1 MASWNE
7 FKNSSNSRN
16 EIPSET
22 SKKNIVAETVA
33 FTPVSKKTTDSV
45 FLESDPQTLDFEVLK
60 SNLGNC
66 LEIIDD
72 EVMKGY
78 ITRLTEMP
86 VIDIDNKDIQNI
98 GQTYFFKITKLVYEQ
113 DEFSVHKLATVF
125 HSLSNKP
132 CTLAMMIRSDGDTTD
147 FYLGVRSHD
156 SQNDTGTMREML
168 QNGLMGQ
175 FPGSSAEQFTNE
187 DLNQELEKVNASSIS
202 CVTCV
207 ADFKQDRSSVK
218 NQDFIQGLE
227 KYVYSMKGKKYTAV
241 FIADNL
247 SNYDLMSIKQEYENI
262 YTQLSPFAN
271 MQFNITH
278 STGSST
284 SEGKSVGQARSETS
298 GRNTSV
304 GTSHGYSKSE
314 TVGESLST
322 GNTDTTGKSSSVSD
336 GTSHTK
342 GVSDG
347 VTHSVSDAHTK
358 GKSVGVSVGGSI
370 GNSVTKSLGGTITAG
385 VSAVFTATVG
395 ATLGVA
401 RGLTSGINAGINAS
415 RFSSDTHTVSDGTTH
430 TESFSDSISKTLT
443 NGVSSSHS
451 SSFTESKS
459 KSSTNTDTFSRNE
472 QSGTNYSISD
482 SFNFVDS
489 NTLSSTLGETKG
501 ITLNAKNK
509 TMESI
514 LHRIEKHLQRFDEC
528 ESIGMWNCA
537 AYFLGE
543 TKGDTEIAANTYQ
556 SLMSGLQSGI
566 ERSAVNT
573 WVRRNSRDD
582 DKGEPVAVLQKYIK
596 NFIHP
601 QFLYQGIQTYS
612 VINPSTLVSTNE
624 LALHFG
630 LPTKSVKGL
639 PVINHAT
646 FGQEVLRDK
655 RSDSGDI
662 KFGKI
667 YHLGAESKTDVELHK
682 DSFTMHTFVTG
693 STGSGKSNAVY
704 NLLAKFKKSKVP
716 FLVVEPAKGEYKNVF
731 ADVNV
736 FGTNSRLGSV
746 LKINPFSFPEEIHVL
761 EHIDRLIEIFNV
773 CWPMY
778 AAMPAVLKDAV
789 ENAYRSIGWDL
800 QLSVNT
806 KVSGL
811 YPTFEDVT
819 DSLRSIINS
828 SDYSGDTKSDYI
840 GSLATRLKSLTNGIN
855 GMIFSGEEIPY
866 TKLFDESTII
876 DISRVGSMETKS
888 LIMGIIVL
896 KLQEYRMSSANEM
909 NSALQHITVL
919 EEAHNLLKKTSS
931 EQSQESSNVQGKSV
945 EMLTNAIA
953 EMRTYGE
960 GFIIVDQAPNL
971 LDTAVI
977 RNTNT
982 KIVMRLPEGSD
993 RDITGKAMA
1002 LNDKQ
1007 IEELSKLPT
1016 GVAAVYQNDWQEAVL
1031 CSIPKFADYGDK
1043 RQITE
1048 QVQSYTNN
1056 NADVLHG
1063 ILSKSLDL
1071 EKLTAL
1077 KENILNLNISAKLKV
1092 DLVCNIESRN
1102 LTFEWAVA
1110 DFINKCF
1117 DCSDVF
1123 RGTDNTWNSYDELYQ
1138 IARDNIAGRFEGFD
1152 EDELRM
1158 IIYFICRTQHELYP
1172 ENKIIEQ
1179 FRVEYLKGD
1188 VINARSIL
1196 K

>member
-1 MASWNE
+1 MARWNE
-7 FKNSSNSRN
+7 Y
-16 EIPSET
+16 EETLADYDAVPSET
-22 SKKNIVAETVA
+22 PEKGAAAELAAAPLKDTNA
-33 FTPVSKKTTDSV
+33 V
-45 FLESDPQTLDFEVLK
+45 FLEIKPQKLDLAVLK
-60 SNLGNC
+60 SNIGNC

-86 VIDIDNKDIQNI
+86 IIDIDNKDMQNI

-132 CTLAMMIRSDGDTTD
+132 CTLAMMIKSDGDTTD
-147 FYLGVRSHD
+147 FYLGVRSRN

-168 QNGLMGQ
+168 QNGLLGQ
-175 FPGSSAEQFTNE
+175 FPGSCAEQFTNE
-187 DLNQELEKVNASSIS
+187 DLNKELEKVNAGSIS

-207 ADFKQDRSSVK
+207 ADFKQNKNSVK

-227 KYVYSMKGKKYTAV
+227 KYVYSMKGKRYTAV

-247 SNYDLMSIKQEYENI
+247 SNYSLMDIKQEYENI

-271 MQFNITH
+271 MQFNITN
-278 STGSST
+278 STGSSS
-284 SEGKSVGQARSETS
+284 SEGKSFGQTRSETN
-298 GRNTSV
+298 GKNTSV
-304 GTSHGYSKSE
+304 GTSKGYSQSS
-314 TVGESLST
+314 TVGESTSS
-322 GNTDTTGKSSSVSD
+322 GRTDTSGKSSSVSD

-347 VTHSVSDAHTK
+347 VTHSVSDAHTD
-358 GKSVGVSVGGSI
+358 GKSKGVSVGGSL
-370 GNSVTKSLGGTITAG
+370 GSSVTGSVGGAISLGINAIVSGSLAATAG
-385 VSAVFTATVG
+385 LAV
-395 ATLGVA
+395 
-401 RGLTSGINAGINAS
+401 GLTSAVNASVNSS

-451 SSFTESKS
+451 ASLTDSKS
-459 KSSTNTDTFSRNE
+459 KSSTDTDTFSKNE

-482 SFNFVDS
+482 SFNFVNS

-514 LHRIEKHLQRFDEC
+514 LNRIEKHLQRFDEC

-573 WVRRNSRDD
+573 WVRKNDRNEESA
-582 DKGEPVAVLQKYIK
+582 EPVMVLQKYIK
-596 NFIHP
+596 KFVHP
-601 QFLYQGIQTYS
+601 QFLYQGVQTYS
-612 VINPSTLVSTNE
+612 IVNPSTLVSTNE

-646 FGQEVLRDK
+646 FGQEVLRD
-655 RSDSGDI
+655 RENDIGDI
-662 KFGKI
+662 SFGKI
-667 YHLGAESKTDVELHK
+667 YHLGAETKTDVDLHK

-704 NLLAKFKKSKVP
+704 NLLSKFQKSKVP

-731 ADVNV
+731 SDVNV
-736 FGTNSRLGSV
+736 FGTNSRLGAI
-746 LKINPFSFPEEIHVL
+746 LKINPFSFPEEVHVL
-761 EHIDRLIEIFNV
+761 EHIDRLVEIFNV

-789 ENAYRSIGWDL
+789 ENAYKSIGWDL
-800 QLSVNT
+800 PLSVNT

-866 TKLFDESTII
+866 TKLFDENTII

-896 KLQEYRMSSANEM
+896 KLQEYRMSSVSEM
-909 NSALQHITVL
+909 NSSLQHITVL
-919 EEAHNLLKKTSS
+919 EEAHNLLKRTSS

-982 KIVMRLPEGSD
+982 KIVMRLPEGTD

-1016 GVAAVYQNDWQEAVL
+1016 GIAAVYQNDWQEAVL
-1031 CSIPKFADYGDK
+1031 CSIPKFVSRSNKKGNNL
-1043 RQITE
+1043 
-1048 QVQSYTNN
+1048 QVPLYTYN
-1056 NADVLHG
+1056 NADILHG
-1063 ILSKSLDL
+1063 ILSKDIDL
-1071 EKLTAL
+1071 EELRKL
-1077 KENILNLNISAKLKV
+1077 KEDILKLNISAKLKA

-1102 LTFEWAVA
+1102 LTFEWAAA

-1117 DCSDVF
+1117 DCSNVF
-1123 RGTDNTWNSYDELYQ
+1123 RGTDNTWDSYDELYQ
-1138 IARDNIAGRFEGFD
+1138 IAKDNISNVFIGFD
-1152 EDELRM
+1152 EEELRM
-1158 IIYFICRTQHELYP
+1158 ILYFICHIQHEMYP
-1172 ENKIIEQ
+1172 ANDVIEQ
-1179 FRVEYLKGD
+1179 FRVEYLKGGMT
-1188 VINARSIL
+1188 NARSIVS
-1196 K
+1196 